1 MKQSKSKVKG
11 IIEAKKMKLDIKMN
25 NKQINM
31 EIKKMNDKQI
41 QKFIDKNFDKKT
53 YGKIDYQKLNNEKKL
68 PFKKMIYLE
77 KKNGVGFAEKGIDFP
92 NTPEDLYEYH
102 NTFLPSMN
110 YPDEW
115 VLTKTKKGFNAVLRN
130 ARK

>member
-1 MKQSKSKVKG
+1 MKLSKSKVKG

-53 YGKIDYQKLNNEKKL
+53 YGKIDYK
-68 PFKKMIYLE
+68 
-77 KKNGVGFAEKGIDFP
+77 
-92 NTPEDLYEYH
+92 
-102 NTFLPSMN
+102 
-110 YPDEW
+110 
-115 VLTKTKKGFNAVLRN
+115 
-130 ARK
+130 